1 MKIFITG
8 ATGFIGSHLIE
19 ILGAAGHEL
28 YCLVRKS
35 SAVEQLG
42 ARGVDLVFGDITD
55 RGSLQAGMKGCDR
68 VVNLANVYSFW
79 EPDKRVYEEVNVRGT
94 QNVMEC
100 ALENGI
106 AKVVHL
112 SSMVIYGKP
121 EDVPFSE
128 QSAIGPERFSA
139 YARSKYAGDLLA
151 WALYEKEKLP
161 LVVLYPGGVLGPGD
175 EKASGRY
182 IMDLLQ
188 RRMPAT
194 VLHNAVSTWVDVRD
208 VSETIV
214 KALEKENN
222 SGEKYLV
229 GKHQLS
235 FDQLN
240 EAISEISGVPLPGFR
255 LADGLTA
262 TTATLLTGLASILKR
277 PPVWGMASDAIR
289 TMKEGIRADGSK
301 VERELG
307 ISYRP
312 IRETLEEAIAWY
324 MDPRHGRA
332 WPL

>member
-19 ILGAAGHEL
+19 RLAATGHGL

-35 SAVEQLG
+35 SAMEHLE
-42 ARGVDLVFGDITD
+42 ARGLHLVVGDITD
-55 RGSLQAGMKGCDR
+55 RESLQAGMKGCDW

-79 EPDKRVYEEVNVRGT
+79 EPDKRVYEEVNIRGT

-100 ALENGI
+100 ALEAGV
-106 AKVVHL
+106 AKVVHV
-112 SSMVIYGKP
+112 SSVVVYGRP
-121 EDVPFSE
+121 EVVPFSE
-128 QSAIGPERFSA
+128 ESPIGPEHFSA

-151 WALYEKEKLP
+151 WALCQREKLP

-194 VLHNAVSTWVDVRD
+194 VLHDAVNTWVDVRD

-229 GKHQLS
+229 GKYQLS

-240 EAISEISGVPLPGFR
+240 EIITEISGVPLPGVR
-255 LADGLTA
+255 LSDGLTA
-262 TTATLLTGLASILKR
+262 TTATLLTGLASILRR

-307 ISYRP
+307 IIYRP

-324 MDPRHGRA
+324 MNPRHDRV